1 MEAKKYLEMIHD
13 HHFFDLKKMEYKYS
27 KEDVQEMIGV
37 MKEMVFKELPLSD
50 FAGKTKLVYADSLL
64 TNSSQAAKKLLQY
77 QGIAQYGLQSLEEEI
92 LSTFSIE
99 QIDTS
104 RESVRRIL
112 AGRAPEDEQEMR
124 ILGMKR
130 GFEFISCK
138 ENKIN
143 AHTLR
148 ELYEIAINPYLSWK
162 EDKLNPSQFYRNDDV
177 SVVNKLDEKKIHK
190 GLAAELIP
198 EKMNELFLFI
208 EREQKMDDLA
218 KAAVIHFYIGYIH
231 PYFDGNGRMARLVHS
246 WYLLQKGYSSTL
258 FLPFSS
264 LILKTKVHYNKAYE
278 LTEKNA
284 EISGVI
290 DITPFLNYFNEN
302 VYRQIGQ
309 QQFHSTILE
318 QFHLL
323 LQSGRI
329 TEKEKDLFQYV
340 LSSYGY
346 GEFSTK
352 QLERDFGNC
361 AYATIRT
368 FVMKLTAEKLL
379 EEHVYGNKKKY
390 SITRAQEPEHI

>member
-77 QGIAQYGLQSLEEEI
+77 QGNAQYGLQSLEEEI

-148 ELYEIAINPYLSWK
+148 ELYEISINPYLSWK

-246 WYLLQKGYSSTL
+246 WYLLQKSYSSTL

>member
-77 QGIAQYGLQSLEEEI
+77 QGNAQYGLQSLEEEI

-148 ELYEIAINPYLSWK
+148 ELYEISINPYLSWK

-198 EKMNELFLFI
+198 EKMNELLLFI

-218 KAAVIHFYIGYIH
+218 KAAAIHFYIGYIH

-246 WYLLQKGYSSTL
+246 WYLFQKGYSSTL

-264 LILKTKVHYNKAYE
+264 LILKTKVQYNKAYE

-329 TEKEKDLFQYV
+329 TE
-340 LSSYGY
+340 
-346 GEFSTK
+346 
-352 QLERDFGNC
+352 
-361 AYATIRT
+361 
-368 FVMKLTAEKLL
+368 
-379 EEHVYGNKKKY
+379 
-390 SITRAQEPEHI
+390 

>member
-77 QGIAQYGLQSLEEEI
+77 QGNAQYGLQSLEEEI

>member
-77 QGIAQYGLQSLEEEI
+77 QGNAQYGLQSLEEEI

-148 ELYEIAINPYLSWK
+148 ELYEISINPYLSWK

-177 SVVNKLDEKKIHK
+177 SVVNKLDKKKIHK

-198 EKMNELFLFI
+198 EKMNELLLFI

-264 LILKTKVHYNKAYE
+264 LILKTKVQYNKAYE